1 MDSGFSALGLWPP
14 KSAIADLGTHSAS
27 VASPRNDGVKNMS
40 AGMPLE
46 RLLSGSC
53 ETKRAHNG
61 PQNSLAAAA
70 LNVQANEEKAQ

>member
-1 MDSGFSALGLWPP
+1 
-14 KSAIADLGTHSAS
+14 
-27 VASPRNDGVKNMS
+27 MS
-40 AGMPLE
+40 ADMPLE

-70 LNVQANEEKAQ
+70 LKAQANEEKAQ